1 MLKHCCSVVWCRSAI
16 FVACLIV
23 WPLVAL
29 GAKQAWDNNRNR
41 IEDWLP
47 ESFAETKQLVRFFE
61 KFGSDELLMI
71 GWEECDL
78 AAELPTQLREKLVS
92 PDSDGTQWFATAFS
106 GATMLEQLQSP
117 PHNLT
122 RQQALARL
130 RGILIGPDLDQTA
143 VVALVSP
150 AGLADRHGAVA
161 HARQVSQSVTG
172 LPAEQIHIAGPTL
185 DSVVIDETSVASLL
199 ELNLVSF
206 AFILFLLA
214 IILRNTLLT
223 ATLFLTA
230 VFNEQIALAMV
241 HYSGGKM
248 DSLLLLMANL
258 AFVLTVSSGLHG
270 LSYYREAIAAQHP
283 FPRTFA
289 FRRAFLPTSLA
300 ALTTSIGFASLCVSQ
315 IRPIV
320 QFGYYSAIIVPWS
333 MFSALALMILWA
345 GVRLPWARAHN
356 STSST
361 PPASTEDL
369 VQTNIDSIPGR
380 GYSYARLLRQINP
393 LVLIAWFLLSIG
405 GSYYLQSLHT
415 AIGTKE
421 LLDPDTK
428 MLRDYQWLEDR
439 IGPLVPVEFVVHF
452 PAADERSYVDK
463 LQLLGRLSRSLSEIP
478 DVGVRWSALN
488 VMPPLPSGTGLRGEV
503 RKNVAN
509 AQIQNALP
517 GLTNLRLVHLSEA
530 GQDWRI
536 SARVSGSSPPSFAEL
551 IPHLNAWVTQEL
563 ANPENAGVSI
573 DISGGVPVTYMAQR
587 QLLKDLILSFLTA
600 FLLIAAVMC
609 LMLRSV
615 PAGLLATL
623 PNAIPAVLVF
633 GGMSFLGTA
642 VELGAMLTAS
652 AAMGVAADNTLH
664 LIHHF
669 RHAFRQH
676 GDTVRAAGTA
686 ISLCAAPIVQTTF
699 VCALGMAVFA
709 LSPFVPTARFAWLM
723 VSLLSVGLLADLSL
737 TPTFLVSRF
746 SGVFQPKRQQPPGS
760 EISP

>member
-1 MLKHCCSVVWCRSAI
+1 MNTVAWYRIGI
-16 FVACLIV
+16 FVACLLI
-23 WPLVAL
+23 WPFVAI

-47 ESFAETKQLVRFFE
+47 ESFAETQQLIRFFE

-78 AAELPTQLREKLVS
+78 EAQLPTLLIEKLVS

-106 GATMLEQLQSP
+106 GATMLEQLQAP

-161 HARQVSQSVTG
+161 HARQASQSVTG
-172 LPAEQIHIAGPTL
+172 LPSEQIHIAGPTL

-283 FPRTFA
+283 YPRNFA

-345 GVRLPWARAHN
+345 GVRLPWAHTQKNALR
-356 STSST
+356 TR
-361 PPASTEDL
+361 PASAENPVHPNTD
-369 VQTNIDSIPGR
+369 DIPGR
-380 GYSYARLLRQINP
+380 GFSYAQLLHRINP
-393 LVLIAWFLLSIG
+393 LVLITWLLLSIG
-405 GSYYLQSLHT
+405 GTYYLQTLQT

-463 LQLLGRLSRSLSEIP
+463 LLLLGRLSRSLSEIP

-488 VMPPLPSGTGLRGEV
+488 VIPPLPSGSGLRGEV

-517 GLTNLRLVHLSEA
+517 GLSTLRLVHTSET
-530 GQDWRI
+530 GEYWRI
-536 SARVSGSSPPSFAEL
+536 SARVSGSSPPPFAEL
-551 IPHLNAWVTQEL
+551 IPHLSAWIAKEL
-563 ANPENAGVSI
+563 SVSENAGITI
-573 DISGGVPVTYMAQR
+573 DMSGGVPVTYMAQR

-609 LMLRSV
+609 LMLRSI

-623 PNAIPAVLVF
+623 PNAIPAILVF
-633 GGMSFLGTA
+633 GGMSFLGIA

-669 RHAFRQH
+669 RHAFRHH
-676 GDTVRAAGTA
+676 GDAVRAAGTA

-746 SGVFQPKRQQPPGS
+746 SRVFQPKPRQNPDS
-760 EISP
+760 EIAP